1 MTTAGNTAART
12 MMGFVAGLAVAA
24 MVVLLARQFDF
35 FRTGPRIDTSRPSV
49 VRQIQQLQRLETVVF
64 AMDKIVSGGYE
75 NKYLPRFLA
84 GDRLLLVVYGD
95 VTAGV
100 DLSRIEA
107 DSVRIEDRSVQLT
120 LPEAEIFSTRIDN
133 ERTRVYS
140 RETGLFSVVDPALET
155 EVRKEAERQIRQAAI
170 DSGVLRAAIV
180 NARHTL
186 AAFLKGLGFERVE
199 IDPE

>member
-1 MTTAGNTAART
+1 MTTAMGKTTWAAA
-12 MMGFVAGLAVAA
+12 GFAAGLVMTVAA
-24 MVVLLARQFDF
+24 VLLVRQFGF
-35 FRTGPRIDTSRPSV
+35 FGSGPRIDTSRPSV

-84 GDRLLLVVYGD
+84 GDRILLIVYGD

-140 RETGLFSVVDPALET
+140 RETGLFSAVDPALET

-170 DSGVLRAAIV
+170 DSGVLQAAIV
-180 NARHTL
+180 NARRTL
-186 AAFLKGLGFERVE
+186 EAFLKGLGFERVE

>member
-1 MTTAGNTAART
+1 MTTGVGKLGWVAAGFA
-12 MMGFVAGLAVAA
+12 AGLVMTVA
-24 MVVLLARQFDF
+24 VVLLVRQFDF
-35 FRTGPRIDTSRPSV
+35 FGGGPRIDTSRPSV

-84 GDRLLLVVYGD
+84 GDRILLIVYGD

-100 DLSRIEA
+100 DLSRVEA
-107 DSVRIEDRSVQLT
+107 DSVRIEDKSVTLT

-140 RETGLFSVVDPALET
+140 RETGLFSAVDPALET

-170 DSGVLRAAIV
+170 DSGVLQTAIV

-186 AAFLKGLGFERVE
+186 EAFLRGLGFERVE

>member
-1 MTTAGNTAART
+1 MTTAMGKTTWAAA
-12 MMGFVAGLAVAA
+12 GFAAGLVMTVAA
-24 MVVLLARQFDF
+24 VLVIRQFAF
-35 FRTGPRIDTSRPSV
+35 FGSGPRIDTSRPSV

-84 GDRLLLVVYGD
+84 GDRLLLIVYGD

-100 DLSRIEA
+100 DLGRVEA
-107 DSVRIEDRSVQLT
+107 DHVRIEDKLVQLT
-120 LPEAEIFSTRIDN
+120 LPDAEIFSTRIDN

-140 RETGLFSVVDPALET
+140 RETGLFSSVDPALET
-155 EVRKEAERQIRQAAI
+155 EVRKEAERQIRQGALDA
-170 DSGVLRAAIV
+170 GVLQAARV

-186 AAFLKGLGFERVE
+186 EAFLRGLGFERVE

>member
-1 MTTAGNTAART
+1 MTSGVSAVSRT
-12 MMGFVAGLAVAA
+12 TVGFVAGLAVAA
-24 MVVLLARQFDF
+24 AVLLLVRQFDLF
-35 FRTGPRIDTSRPSV
+35 SDGPRIDTSRPSV

-84 GDRLLLVVYGD
+84 GDRILLIVYGD

-107 DSVRIEDRSVQLT
+107 DSVRIQDRSVQLT

-140 RETGLFSVVDPALET
+140 RETGLFSTVDPALET
-155 EVRKEAERQIRQAAI
+155 EVRKEAERQIRQAAL
-170 DSGVLRAAIV
+170 DSGVLQAAIV

-186 AAFLKGLGFERVE
+186 DAFLRGLGFERVE

>member
-1 MTTAGNTAART
+1 MTTGTGKGAWVAAGFA
-12 MMGFVAGLAVAA
+12 AGLLITVAA
-24 MVVLLARQFDF
+24 VLLVRQFELF
-35 FRTGPRIDTSRPSV
+35 GSGPRIDTSRPSV

-75 NKYLPRFLA
+75 SKYFPRFLS
-84 GDRLLLVVYGD
+84 GDRILLIVYGD

-107 DSVRIEDRSVQLT
+107 DSVRIDDKSVTLT

-133 ERTRVYS
+133 QRTRVYS
-140 RETGLFSVVDPALET
+140 RETGLFSSVDPALET
-155 EVRKEAERQIRQAAI
+155 EVRKEAERQIRQAAL
-170 DSGVLRAAIV
+170 DSGVLQAAIV

-186 AAFLKGLGFERVE
+186 EAFLKGLGFERVE

>member
-1 MTTAGNTAART
+1 MAPGNNRSVWTAA
-12 MMGFVAGLAVAA
+12 GFAAGLAVATA
-24 MVVLLARQFDF
+24 AALLVWSVDF
-35 FRTGPRIDTSRPSV
+35 FTSGPRIDTSRPSV
-49 VRQIQQLQRLETVVF
+49 VRQIQQLQRLETVVY

-84 GDRLLLVVYGD
+84 GDRILLIVYGD

-100 DLSRIEA
+100 DLGRIEA
-107 DSVRIEDRSVQLT
+107 DSVRIDDKSVALT

-133 ERTRVYS
+133 QRTRVYS
-140 RETGLFSVVDPALET
+140 RETGLFSTVDPALES

-170 DSGVLRAAIV
+170 DSGVLQAAIV
-180 NARHTL
+180 NARQTL
-186 AAFLKGLGFERVE
+186 EAFLRGLGFERVE

>member
-1 MTTAGNTAART
+1 MVPGNNRSVWTAA
-12 MMGFVAGLAVAA
+12 GFAAGLAVATA
-24 MVVLLARQFDF
+24 AALLVWSVDF
-35 FRTGPRIDTSRPSV
+35 FSGGPRIDTSRPSV
-49 VRQIQQLQRLETVVF
+49 VRQIQQLQRLETVVY

-75 NKYLPRFLA
+75 SKYLPRFLA
-84 GDRLLLVVYGD
+84 GDRILLIVYGD

-107 DSVRIEDRSVQLT
+107 DSVRIEDRSVTLT
-120 LPEAEIFSTRIDN
+120 LPAAEIFSTRIDN

-140 RETGLFSVVDPALET
+140 RETGLFSAVDPALET
-155 EVRKEAERQIRQAAI
+155 EVRKEAERQIRQAAL
-170 DSGVLRAAIV
+170 DSGVLQAAIV

-186 AAFLKGLGFERVE
+186 EAFLRGLGFERVE